1 MQAIISFLSII
12 PATRHSTTIDI
23 YSVAKV
29 MYLFP
34 TCFKCHE
41 IADII
46 IDSQVVT
53 RKVWIHVANDYEERD
68 VKEKVTEEYF
78 MCGMCGRILKT

>member
-1 MQAIISFLSII
+1 MRPNGIHWDVTKLRKNSNSNL
-12 PATRHSTTIDI
+12 R
-23 YSVAKV
+23 
-29 MYLFP
+29 LR

-46 IDSQVVT
+46 VVSQVVT
-53 RKVWIHVANDYEERD
+53 RKVWIHVANDYEERE

-78 MCGMCGRILKT
+78 MCGMCGRIVKT

>member
-1 MQAIISFLSII
+1 MRPNGTHWDVTKICKNSNSKA
-12 PATRHSTTIDI
+12 R
-23 YSVAKV
+23 VR
-29 MYLFP
+29 

-46 IDSQVVT
+46 VVSQVVT

-78 MCGMCGRILKT
+78 MCGMCGRIVKT

>member
-1 MQAIISFLSII
+1 MR
-12 PATRHSTTIDI
+12 PNGTHWDVTTLRKN
-23 YSVAKV
+23 SNSNPR
-29 MYLFP
+29 LR

-46 IDSQVVT
+46 VVSQVVT

-78 MCGMCGRILKT
+78 MCGMCGRIAKT